1 MCEGQKGKG
10 GSPVFRINMKGATVT
25 VMFSES
31 GMPGL
36 KEKVRDILTESYGE
50 RLRDKVQALA
60 RQQ

>member
-1 MCEGQKGKG
+1 MCGAQEGKD
-10 GSPVFRINMKGATVT
+10 GSPVFRFDMNGATVT